1 MQPII
6 NLKSFV
12 AVLIL
17 LVVPAALLV
26 AYFRNYSAEEGGHE
40 HGGAPVSVQGSDNT
54 AMKPSGH
61 SHSAREHGNM
71 KMPPSGNLQSG
82 PEAESASAPK
92 LGGRKTMEHDTMQQP
107 SFGQPSSPGQGSEPT
122 HATSTREPLDLAS
135 SSVLPGIPGV
145 SRLYH
150 IGATGFF
157 LNMPPQVTLTIKQK
171 EALNRMK
178 RSALLGKSTAQRQIG
193 EAEQELWELTGVD
206 EPDFDQIQ
214 AKVHAI
220 EKLRSAQRMA
230 FIVSVG
236 KAAEI
241 LTNEQRQAL
250 IGAGEPA
257 GPVGK

>member
-26 AYFRNYSAEEGGHE
+26 AFFRNYSADEGGHE
-40 HGGAPVSVQGSDNT
+40 HGGSAVSAQRSDNT

-61 SHSAREHGNM
+61 SHSAHGDGNM
-71 KMPPSGNLQSG
+71 KMLQSGNLQSG
-82 PEAESASAPK
+82 PEAESASGPK
-92 LGGRKTMEHDTMQQP
+92 VGGRKTMEHDTMQQP
-107 SFGQPSSPGQGSEPT
+107 SSGQPSSRGHASEPA
-122 HATSTREPLDLAS
+122 HATSTREPLDLVNTSA
-135 SSVLPGIPGV
+135 LPGIPGV

-157 LNMPPQVTLTIKQK
+157 LNMPPHVTLTIKQM

-178 RSALLGKSTAQRQIG
+178 RSALLGNSTAQRQIG

-206 EPDFDQIQ
+206 EPDFEQIH
-214 AKVHAI
+214 AKVQAI
-220 EKLRSAQRMA
+220 EKLRSGQRMA